1 MTRKKKTK
9 GGEVWICFF
18 KGFVGSNHLVDAD
31 VVASPDVVVVVFEAG
46 FDDDDEEEED
56 DEEVG
61 SLY

>member
-31 VVASPDVVVVVFEAG
+31 VVASTDVVVVVVVFEAG
-46 FDDDDEEEED
+46 LDDDDEED
-56 DEEVG
+56 DEVG